1 MSEPR
6 RTLPATPPSWPWPVD
21 LSSYDRRPD
30 LSPEERLAVASI
42 ATPAPAHGVKWPTSA
57 KVALERLIAPICDV
71 TRHISTHPGTHH
83 AVVRALLSEMHA
95 RGSSYWGWSSEEW
108 LDVIGPRSAP
118 SGQRAFEGP
127 SPRCAQGL
135 RGMVSALAYLLGPD
149 TFLSL
154 TTPRDIRRTPLA
166 RKVFTPAV
174 VERERRAIA
183 DVLAGQTGWGY
194 VDSECTARAIRW
206 AVAELLLRTRGPH
219 LGAVTFATLTEAL
232 AFAEREQERQALRL
246 VARVLA
252 HHGSI
257 PQALPPAGTRH
268 DDGVQAAGDGVAPT
282 WRRWVVA
289 WQERSARSCR
299 ANDVVRLL
307 AVGRW
312 LAETHP
318 HIVAP
323 DQWDED
329 LVATFVAAVRS
340 WTAGQYAA
348 DRAILASLA
357 RRGLLGKP
365 LMPRTI
371 NGFLGT
377 MRAFFS
383 ALQETPHMVDE
394 DGRARVIPRRFN
406 AARAFATPRAIK
418 ALIGPDPR
426 VIDDATWFKLVH
438 AAGQLTEDNLPCY
451 RWTRYPL
458 AYVKAL
464 AAVWCYSARRSDEI
478 ARLRT
483 GCIRWAWDEAMRSEA
498 GEVLPEDAYC
508 FLHVPT
514 NKTSTAF
521 WVPVN
526 GVVGRAVEAWEKER
540 PSAQPAVVDAKD
552 HALVD
557 LLFCHRGTPLRK
569 DYINRTLIPILC
581 TRAGVPAHDSR
592 GRITSHRAR
601 ATIATALYN
610 AEEGLTLDELREL
623 LGHRALSSTMS
634 YARVNPLRL
643 AKRVKVASASMRRV
657 PALYDPAAEARGEPH
672 IFFQLDE
679 QSYCGN
685 PAWHAC
691 PHRLACQRC
700 PMFVGPG
707 IAKEIAARE
716 GIIRMLA
723 DVPMTPEEKA
733 AAEGDLASLTEMIA
747 LKKNRPTP
755 VVPSSKYVF
764 NPSARAV
771 GTPLPLVGEVTAPT
785 ASAGSA
791 TKRVA
796 ALGVQLAERTRQI
809 QELERTRGNRAAAVR
824 ALRRECAHIVED
836 MMELH
841 QPSDAGDETV
851 R

>member
-1 MSEPR
+1 MSEPHC
-6 RTLPATPPSWPWPVD
+6 TLSATSLSWHWPVD
-21 LSSYDRRPD
+21 LTSYDRRPD
-30 LSPEERLAVASI
+30 LSPEERLALASI
-42 ATPAPAHGVKWPTSA
+42 ATPVLAHGMKWPTSA
-57 KVALERLIAPICDV
+57 KVALERLIAPIDNV
-71 TRHISTHPGTHH
+71 MRHISPHPGTHH

-118 SGQRAFEGP
+118 SGQRAFEGR

-154 TTPRDIRRTPLA
+154 TTPRAIRRTPLA
-166 RKVFTPAV
+166 RKVFTPAI

-206 AVAELLLRTRGPH
+206 AVAELLLRTRDPH
-219 LGAVTFATLTEAL
+219 LGAVTLATLTEAL

-257 PQALPPAGTRH
+257 PQALPPAATRPAV
-268 DDGVQAAGDGVAPT
+268 GGPGAGDGVAPT
-282 WRRWVVA
+282 WRRWVAA

-329 LVATFVAAVRS
+329 LAATFVTAVRS

-394 DGRARVIPRRFN
+394 DGGARVIPRRFN
-406 AARAFATPRAIK
+406 AAHAFATPRAIK

-438 AAGQLTEDNLPCY
+438 AAGQLTEDDLPCH

-755 VVPSSKYVF
+755 AVPSGKYVF
-764 NPSARAV
+764 NPSARAL
-771 GTPLPLVGEVTAPT
+771 GTPLPLVGEVTAST
-785 ASAGSA
+785 ASAGST

-796 ALGVQLAERTRQI
+796 ALGVQLAEHTRQI

-824 ALRRECAHIVED
+824 ALKRESAHIVED